1 MPPTLLG
8 AFLVTAIVIAMV
20 AILAISAVIVAYV
33 AWPHRG
39 ADMPAVP
46 WLGDAMNKAVD
57 SLPTVDPIERELELQ
72 EARRDG

>member
-1 MPPTLLG
+1 
-8 AFLVTAIVIAMV
+8 VTAIVIAMSVILVICVVV
-20 AILAISAVIVAYV
+20 ASYV

-57 SLPTVDPIERELELQ
+57 SLPTVDPEVREQQIAEEAER
-72 EARRDG
+72 RG